1 MTGRA
6 ATAAPPPPPSA
17 HTPPPARPSPGRGRP
32 PPPPPPTAEPKD
44 PVSDALLDDLLPA
57 AQAGE
62 AWALRALYEHLA
74 PRVHGYLLARGASE
88 PEDLTS
94 EVFLT
99 VFPRLSALSG
109 GAAGLRT
116 FTFSVA
122 HARLVDD
129 LRKRGRREPAVPYE
143 PESDPRTTPSSETLV
158 LEGLGEERVRAL
170 LDTLLPDQRDVLVM
184 RILGELTLE
193 QVADALGKSV
203 GAVKQLQRR
212 GLLTLRAALEN
223 HSGGVPL

>member
-1 MTGRA
+1 MTERVAHA
-6 ATAAPPPPPSA
+6 ARSDVAFGTAPRS
-17 HTPPPARPSPGRGRP
+17 SPD
-32 PPPPPPTAEPKD
+32 TM
-44 PVSDALLDDLLPA
+44 SDALLEDLLPP

-62 AWALRALYEHLA
+62 AWALRALYEHLSPKVLA
-74 PRVHGYLLARGASE
+74 YLRTRGASE

-99 VFPRLSALSG
+99 VFPRLSALTG

-129 LRKRGRREPAVPYE
+129 LRKRNRREPSVTYE
-143 PESDPRTTPSSETLV
+143 PADDPRQTASSEDVALDQLQTR
-158 LEGLGEERVRAL
+158 RVRAV
-170 LDTLLPDQRDVLVM
+170 LDQLLPDQRDVLVL
-184 RILGELTLE
+184 RVFGDLTVE
-193 QVADALGKSV
+193 QVAQALGKSP

-212 GLLTLRAALEN
+212 GLLALRQSLEN
-223 HSGGVPL
+223 HPGGVTL

>member
-1 MTGRA
+1 M
-6 ATAAPPPPPSA
+6 S
-17 HTPPPARPSPGRGRP
+17 
-32 PPPPPPTAEPKD
+32 EQ
-44 PVSDALLDDLLPA
+44 LLEDLLPA

-62 AWALRALYEHLA
+62 AWALRALYDQLA
-74 PRVHGYLLARGASE
+74 PKVQAYLRVRGASE

-99 VFPRLSALSG
+99 VFPKLATISG

-129 LRKRGRREPAVPYE
+129 LRKRSRREPTVPYD
-143 PESDPRTTPSSETLV
+143 PAADPRTAASSEDDALV
-158 LEGLGEERVRAL
+158 AVQSARVRML
-170 LDTLLPDQRDVLVM
+170 LDSLVPDQRDVLVL
-184 RILGELTLE
+184 RILGDLTVE
-193 QVADALGKSV
+193 QVATALGKSE

-212 GLLTLRAALEN
+212 GLLTLRRTLDDEAGAVTL
-223 HSGGVPL
+223 

>member
-1 MTGRA
+1 M
-6 ATAAPPPPPSA
+6 S
-17 HTPPPARPSPGRGRP
+17 
-32 PPPPPPTAEPKD
+32 D
-44 PVSDALLDDLLPA
+44 PLLEDLLPA

-62 AWALRALYEHLA
+62 AWALRALYDHLA
-74 PRVHGYLLARGASE
+74 PRVLAYLRTRGAAE

-99 VFPRLSALSG
+99 VFPRLPTVTG

-129 LRKRGRREPAVPYE
+129 LRRRSRRELPASYE
-143 PESDPRTTPSSETLV
+143 PDADPRTAPSSEDDALV
-158 LEGLGEERVRAL
+158 GLQTERVQRL
-170 LDTLLPDQRDVLVM
+170 LQGLVPDQRDVLVL
-184 RILGELTLE
+184 RILGDLTVE
-193 QVADALGKSV
+193 QVAEALGKSS

-212 GLLTLRAALEN
+212 GLLALRRTLE
-223 HSGGVPL
+223 SESDGVTL

>member
-1 MTGRA
+1 MTERVAHA
-6 ATAAPPPPPSA
+6 ARSDVAFGTAPRS
-17 HTPPPARPSPGRGRP
+17 SPD
-32 PPPPPPTAEPKD
+32 TM
-44 PVSDALLDDLLPA
+44 SDALLEDLLPP

-62 AWALRALYEHLA
+62 PWALRALYEHLSPKVLA
-74 PRVHGYLLARGASE
+74 YLRTRGASE

-99 VFPRLSALSG
+99 VFPRLSALTG

-129 LRKRGRREPAVPYE
+129 LRKRNRREPSVPYE
-143 PESDPRTTPSSETLV
+143 AADDPRLAASSEDVALDQ
-158 LEGLGEERVRAL
+158 LQSRRVRAV
-170 LDTLLPDQRDVLVM
+170 LDQLLPDQRDVLVL
-184 RILGELTLE
+184 RVFGDLTVE
-193 QVADALGKSV
+193 QVAQALGKSP

-212 GLLTLRAALEN
+212 GLLALKQSLEN
-223 HSGGVPL
+223 HPGGVTL

>member
-1 MTGRA
+1 VT
-6 ATAAPPPPPSA
+6 
-17 HTPPPARPSPGRGRP
+17 
-32 PPPPPPTAEPKD
+32 
-44 PVSDALLDDLLPA
+44 DALLEDVLPA

-62 AWALRALYEHLA
+62 AWALRVVYEQLA
-74 PRVHGYLLARGASE
+74 PRVHGYLKARGASE

-99 VFPRLSALSG
+99 VFPRLAGLTG

-129 LRKRGRREPAVPYE
+129 LRKRSRREPTVEYE
-143 PESDPRTTPSSETLV
+143 PHEDPRTTPSSETLV
-158 LEGLGEERVRAL
+158 LEGLAESGVRAL
-170 LDTLLPDQRDVLVM
+170 LDELLPDQRDVLVL
-184 RILGELTLE
+184 RILGELSLE
-193 QVADALGKSV
+193 QVAAALGKSV

-212 GLLTLRAALEN
+212 GLLTLRKRLEED
-223 HSGGVPL
+223 VTP

>member
-1 MTGRA
+1 MDHRTL
-6 ATAAPPPPPSA
+6 
-17 HTPPPARPSPGRGRP
+17 
-32 PPPPPPTAEPKD
+32 ED
-44 PVSDALLDDLLPA
+44 VLPA

-62 AWALRALYEHLA
+62 AWALRRVYDELS
-74 PRVHGYLLARGASE
+74 PRVLGYLRARGAAE

-99 VFPRLSALSG
+99 VLPRLATVTG

-129 LRKRGRREPAVPYE
+129 LRARARKAPAGEYL
-143 PESDPRTTPSSETLV
+143 PEDDPRTAASAEE
-158 LEGLGEERVRAL
+158 EGIAGLQTRRVREL
-170 LDTLLPDQRDVLVM
+170 LESLVPDQRDVLVL
-184 RILGELTLE
+184 RILGDLTVE
-193 QVADALGKSV
+193 QVARAVGKSE

-212 GLLTLRAALEN
+212 GLLTLRKRLEAEQDVEPDRDLARDSESARN
-223 HSGGVPL
+223 DPKGVTL